1 MPQRVRIE
9 CINKTDR
16 ESSHERIRAVG
27 GRNSDGTRW
36 KLSQSEAIAGIEV
49 RKWSFYVERPQ
60 GDMVSVVVAISRL
73 GNKYLKTEAD
83 GDQPNNLLALPEC
96 P

>member
-16 ESSHERIRAVG
+16 ASPHERIRSVG

-36 KLSQSEAIAGIEV
+36 RLSHGEAIAGIEA

-60 GDMVSVVVAISRL
+60 GDVVNVVVAISRL